1 MKDELQNYFLQL
13 HRLIDKSFNLED
25 VRTLCLYLNIDY
37 EHLSGDTKPAIITSL
52 ISYLAN
58 HHNLEALSDLLA
70 KERPN
75 IKWPQLPQ
83 DLYTQ
88 RESLKFPKAAEE
100 ALVQQLEKDPVS
112 IRRLPTPHHPYF
124 RGREPEMHKLT
135 QAWENPKARIVALV
149 AMGGAGKST
158 LIFNWLKHFAE
169 TGYGE
174 AERVFGWSFYSQGS
188 SDRVASAG
196 EFIEEALV
204 FFGDPDPSKGTVAA
218 RGERLAT
225 LVKAQRALLILDGLE
240 PLQYPPGST
249 REGELKDRALLT
261 FLQNLAFAS
270 KKCLCVITTR
280 TTVTD
285 LAGFGTP
292 IVEEIDLENLSPTDG
307 ATLLTDLGVKGH
319 LSQLKEAVQEYEG
332 HPLALTLLASYL
344 SRFGSD
350 IRRRDMIGPLEYA
363 PKKGGHARR
372 VMASYERW
380 FIEDGNPKPLAVL
393 RILGLFD
400 RPAEMGVIQ
409 KLREAAIP
417 GLTDALAALSEWEWL
432 ETLDTLRRAR
442 LLPDIAYAHTAVL
455 DTHPLVREHFGEA
468 LRKENVSTWKLGN
481 EHIYLYLTKQA
492 KPQPNT
498 LEELSPL
505 YSAIYH
511 GTRAGRYSEALEG
524 IYQQRILRGNE
535 FFSTRTLGA
544 VGDDLVALSNFFT
557 KPYAQLASSLSEEE
571 QGFILRQTG
580 YCLRAMG
587 RLLDAADCMKLA
599 LKLQLDR
606 ANYQEATVVAG
617 LISHTYMTAG
627 ELRLM
632 LTYGRQ
638 SINLADQ
645 ANDALHRAF
654 KRTVLAYM
662 LNQAG
667 QIEEALAMYEEAM
680 TIPQPVDEPEYPIL
694 KAFSYFHYCDLLEAK
709 GQFDEMTQQ
718 ADLGLKLLEQ
728 ADGNRT
734 LAEALLYLLSG
745 RSYLG
750 KAREGSMSDLD
761 RAEKQLQVSM
771 ELLEKSGRDDCIILG
786 LVARAELYRL
796 RQEWEEMQ
804 NDLMKAK
811 MIAERGGMDLYKA
824 DALIGLAK
832 HYMAQSENHMAE
844 SYWKEAKSL
853 VEKMGYHSRH
863 ADIFALQEALMGLSA
878 TEATPPLDV

>member
-1 MKDELQNYFLQL
+1 MSDELQNYFSQL
-13 HRLIDKSFNLED
+13 HKLMDASFNIEEF
-25 VRTLCLYLNIDY
+25 RTLCLYLNVDY
-37 EHLSGDTKPAIITSL
+37 EHLRGDTKPAVITSL

-58 HHNLEALSDLLA
+58 RNDLEALSGLLA
-70 KERPN
+70 RERPN
-75 IKWPQLPQ
+75 VKWPQLPT
-83 DLYTQ
+83 DLYSQ
-88 RESLKFPKAAEE
+88 RDPARSVETIGEHFL
-100 ALVQQLEKDPVS
+100 QQLEKDPVS
-112 IRRLPTPHHPYF
+112 IRRLPVPHHSYF
-124 RGREPEMHKLT
+124 RGREQEMYKLT

-158 LIFNWLKHFAE
+158 LIFNWLNHFAE
-169 TGYGE
+169 TGYGNT
-174 AERVFGWSFYSQGS
+174 ERVFGWSFYSQGS

-204 FFGDPDPSKGTVAA
+204 FFGDPDPSRGTVAA
-218 RGERLAT
+218 KGERLAT

-280 TTVTD
+280 TSVTD
-285 LAGFGTP
+285 LAGFGKP
-292 IVEEIDLENLSPTDG
+292 IVEEIDLESLNPTDG
-307 ATLLTDLGVKGH
+307 AKLLVDLGVNGSS
-319 LSQLKEAVQEYEG
+319 SQLEKAVQEYEG
-332 HPLALTLLASYL
+332 HPLALSLLASYL
-344 SRFGSD
+344 SRFGGD

-380 FIEDGNPKPLAVL
+380 FIEDDNSQPLAIL
-393 RILGLFD
+393 RMLGLFD
-400 RPAEMGVIQ
+400 RPAEMGVI
-409 KLREAAIP
+409 KELREAAIP
-417 GLTDALAALSEWEWL
+417 GLTDELTALSEWEWT
-432 ETLDTLRRAR
+432 EALDTLRRAR
-442 LLPDIAYAHTAVL
+442 LLPDIDYTYAAVL
-455 DTHPLVREHFGEA
+455 DTHPLVREHFGEE
-468 LRKENVSTWKLGN
+468 LRKENISAWKLGN
-481 EHIYLYLTKQA
+481 EHIYFYLTKQA
-492 KPQPNT
+492 KPNPRT

-505 YSAIYH
+505 YSAMYH
-511 GTRAGRYSEALEG
+511 GTRAERYSETLEE
-524 IYQQRILRGNE
+524 IYRHHILRGNE

-544 VGDDLVALSNFFT
+544 VGEDLVALSNFFT
-557 KPYAQLASSLSEEE
+557 KPYSQLVSPLSKEE

-587 RLLDAADCMKLA
+587 RLLDAADCMKVA
-599 LKLQLDR
+599 LKLQLEYG
-606 ANYQEATVVAG
+606 NPQEASIVAG

-638 SINLADQ
+638 SLDLADE

-662 LNQAG
+662 LNQVG
-667 QIEEALAMYEEAM
+667 QIEEALVMYEEAM
-680 TIPQPVDEPEYPIL
+680 TIPPPIDEPEYPIL
-694 KAFSYFHYCDLLEAK
+694 RAFSYFHFCELLETK

-718 ADLGLKLLEQ
+718 ADMGLRLLEQ

-750 KAREGSMSDLD
+750 KAREGSMADLN
-761 RAEKQLQVSM
+761 RAEKQLQISM
-771 ELLEKSGRDDCIILG
+771 ELLDKSGRDDCIILG
-786 LVARAELYRL
+786 LVARAEFYRL
-796 RQEWEEMQ
+796 RQDWGKMQ
-804 NDLMKAK
+804 IDLMKAK
-811 MIAERGGMDLYKA
+811 MIAERGGMDLYQA

-832 HYMAQSENHMAE
+832 YYMAQSENQKAE
-844 SYWKEAKSL
+844 NCWKEAKSL
-853 VEKMGYHSRH
+853 VEKMGYHSR
-863 ADIFALQEALMGLSA
+863 DIDILAIQKSLTGLSA
-878 TEATPPLDV
+878 TEATSQ